1 MHGAHGLEIELFRAF
16 IAVAKNLSFTRA
28 AEELGTT
35 QPLLSRSIR
44 RLEDVVGE
52 ALFDRSRRQIALT
65 PAGAAFLSEAQAI
78 LDRVNLALR
87 RAQMAGYGSPRT
99 LRVGYVGA
107 MWMHSIHWGVRKFR
121 ARHPEVT
128 LDLRMMPADEQ
139 ANALRGGEIE
149 VGLMGFSKCDL
160 RDLTWRIISRES
172 YVMAIPSEWPFDP
185 GRPIDLAAL
194 RDRPFLIADPDIAP
208 EIHAASIDSCVNAG
222 FQPRVVKYTRDGA
235 ELRFLVAA
243 GMGAGFAFASA
254 LQTRMDGI
262 HFAPMTPA
270 LTGRFMDSQV
280 VWAPHRAPPL
290 VREFVDCMISESYAA
305 VIVPQAGSYSIEW
318 RRTNFEH
325 ELS

>member
-52 ALFDRSRRQIALT
+52 ALFDRGRRQIALT

-121 ARHPEVT
+121 AR
-128 LDLRMMPADEQ
+128 R
-139 ANALRGGEIE
+139 
-149 VGLMGFSKCDL
+149 CDL
-160 RDLTWRIISRES
+160 RELTWRIISRES

-194 RDRPFLIADPDIAP
+194 RDRPFLIADPDISP

-305 VIVPQAGSYSIEW
+305 VIVPQAGSYGIEW